1 MGKYDVLLKSLGLK
15 PKAKKP
21 RVALLVKSRTPKPE
35 EKPKK
40 WLPRDIN
47 ELRPLLDDAVIGGK
61 ITGTHARDICHQ
73 LTAGKKLPDDLAVM
87 LLAVLGGERE

>member
-1 MGKYDVLLKSLGLK
+1 MGKYDVLLKTLGLK

-21 RVALLVKSRTPKPE
+21 RVALLVKSRVMPPE

-40 WLPRDIN
+40 WLPKDIN
-47 ELRPLLDDAVIGGK
+47 ELRPLLDDAVIRGK

-73 LTAGKKLPDDLAVM
+73 LAAGNKLPDDLAVM
-87 LLAVLGGERE
+87 LLAVMGSVRE